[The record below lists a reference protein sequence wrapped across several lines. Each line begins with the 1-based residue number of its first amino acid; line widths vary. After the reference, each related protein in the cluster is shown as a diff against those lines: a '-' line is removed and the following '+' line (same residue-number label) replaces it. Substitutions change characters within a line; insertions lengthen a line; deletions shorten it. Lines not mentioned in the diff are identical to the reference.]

1 MAVVE
6 VEHGASWIE
15 IILNRPE
22 RRNALVPSMAAAV
35 IKALEE
41 AQRSDAIS
49 SILLRGA
56 DGCFCSGIDLK
67 ALQANED
74 PGSQDGKWHQA
85 EIRALHLALY
95 ACNKPLVCVLE
106 KYAINAGAALVFASD
121 LVVAG
126 ESAFLQVGEVQQG
139 ADIPM
144 NAAWLNLKSTE
155 MVTTRL
161 ALLGDRIGA
170 QALLELGLLHEI
182 VKDEDVGSTARA
194 WAARMG
200 SFPKGATTVITE
212 RLRGFRPR
220 DPDQV
225 FPMSTNNA
233 LMSASQVKG

>member
-1 MAVVE
+1 MLEKLGRKGKDMAVVE

-106 KYAINAGAALVFASD
+106 KYAINAGAALVLRAIWWWRGKVLFC
-121 LVVAG
+121 
-126 ESAFLQVGEVQQG
+126 
-139 ADIPM
+139 
-144 NAAWLNLKSTE
+144 K
-155 MVTTRL
+155 
-161 ALLGDRIGA
+161 LGR
-170 QALLELGLLHEI
+170 
-182 VKDEDVGSTARA
+182 
-194 WAARMG
+194 
-200 SFPKGATTVITE
+200 FNKGQIS
-212 RLRGFRPR
+212 R
-220 DPDQV
+220 
-225 FPMSTNNA
+225 
-233 LMSASQVKG
+233 